1 MKLSTED
8 IASLDTLECDL
19 LAYVVQEYMKI
30 DPSFIKCI
38 NKHKIYTVLTS
49 LSDKLTEI
57 GVCVK
62 DNLIQ
67 KIFIEYTQ

>member
-8 IASLDTLECDL
+8 IVSLDTLECDL

-30 DPSFIKCI
+30 DPAFIKCI